1 MWPLASEQKGATL
14 GVLLVREDWAMSSP
28 AVRISRV
35 GCGSKAQK
43 DGGAVVSCVE
53 HVVKAVY
60 WIECYPRILSA
71 PAVVAITWAKHYRA
85 GGDSSEI
92 TIL

>member
-1 MWPLASEQKGATL
+1 MVLVLDQKGATL
-14 GVLLVREDWAMSSP
+14 GVLMVREDWAVSKP
-28 AVRISRV
+28 GIRFSRV
-35 GCGSKAQK
+35 GCGSKAQE
-43 DGGAVVSCVE
+43 DGGTVVSCVE
-53 HVVKAVY
+53 HVVFFVY
-60 WIECYPRILSA
+60 WIICYPGILSA